1 MKTILLLL
9 LVILFVSCQCPT
21 CKKDEPP
28 KLDTVYFTYTNS
40 TNNGDCYIYVDGDL
54 KAVLLRMVGVA
65 HDTLAL
71 VDGAK
76 ISAEFFNMRI
86 LEIQRV
92 TATVIPDLRMEVG
105 F

>member
-1 MKTILLLL
+1 MNKLL
-9 LVILFVSCQCPT
+9 LVSLFLFISCQCPT

-54 KAVLLRMVGVA
+54 KTVMLAKLGTT
-65 HDTLAL
+65 HDTMQL
-71 VDGAK
+71 VDKGK
-76 ISAEFFNMRI
+76 ISAEFVNMRI
-86 LEIQRV
+86 LAVEKD
-92 TATVIPDLRMEVG
+92 TATVVPDLRMEVG